1 MGNVAGGGVM
11 PPGGGGGGRGGMGLG
26 AIDEEQ
32 KLDRTQTRVVLIRS
46 IKMAGEF
53 RKQAAL
59 AFGLVVISVACTL
72 AGPVLVRHGI
82 DAGIKAKDV
91 RSLNTSVIAYV
102 VVVAIAYVV
111 GRAQYVALNKAGEGF
126 LRLIRVKVFA
136 QMQKQSMAFF
146 DREKAGVLVARM
158 TADIESMAELVQWG
172 LLQFLSAFLLLFLA
186 FFLLMSLSWELTLI
200 SLIVFPF
207 LIAASVKFQRDSNK
221 AYLEVREKVGANLSA
236 LQEGI
241 TGVRVIQAYAREDE
255 QIRRFEESNRALYR
269 SHIRSVKVST
279 WYFGLIEFAG
289 IASSALIVG
298 IGGWLVHR
306 GDVSLGTVVAFV
318 LLLASLFDPV
328 QQLSQLYNTLQS
340 AAAALHKLFGILDA
354 VPDVDEVVNPTPL
367 PVAGDLVVDNITFT
381 YATGARPALHNVSLT
396 LKAGTRL
403 ALVGPTGAGKSTLAK
418 LMARLYDPQEGSVTF
433 GGVDLRQASMDDLRR
448 RIVVIPQEGFLFDGS
463 VRDNLLIA
471 KPDATTEELMRAL
484 DTLGLRERFEAL
496 PEGLDTQVR
505 ERGSRLSAGERQL
518 VALSR
523 AALVDPAVLVLD
535 EATSN
540 LDPGTEMLIESALDK
555 LMSGRSVIVVAHRL
569 STVQRA
575 DLIAVVAD
583 AHITE
588 MGTHAELVA
597 LKGHYALLADTWN
610 RSQPH

>member
-1 MGNVAGGGVM
+1 MVYTTGGGVVM
-11 PPGGGGGGRGGMGLG
+11 WAGGGRGGGRSVV
-26 AIDEEQ
+26 DDDQ
-32 KLDRTQTRVVLIRS
+32 KLDRSQTRVVLIRS

-53 RKQAAL
+53 RRTAAL
-59 AFGLVVISVACTL
+59 AMFYVVITVLCAL

-82 DAGIKAKDV
+82 DSGINAKDARV
-91 RSLNTSVIAYV
+91 LNMTVIAYL
-102 VVVAIAYVV
+102 VVVAIAYVI
-111 GRAQYVALNKAGEGF
+111 GRLQYVALNSAGEGF
-126 LRLIRVKVFA
+126 LRLLRIRVFT
-136 QMQKQSMAFF
+136 QMQRQSMAFF

-158 TADIESMAELVQWG
+158 TADVESMSELVQWG
-172 LLQFLSAFLLLFLA
+172 LMQFLSSFLLLFFA
-186 FFLLMSLSWELTLI
+186 FFLLLSMSWQLTLI

-207 LIAASVKFQRDSNK
+207 LIAASVKFQRDSSR

-255 QIRRFEESNRALYR
+255 QIRRFKESNRELFR
-269 SHIRSVKVST
+269 SHLYSVKVST

-298 IGGWLVHR
+298 LGGFLVHR
-306 GDVSLGTVVAFV
+306 GSVSLGTVVAFV
-318 LLLASLFDPV
+318 LLLATLFDPV

-340 AAAALHKLFGILDA
+340 AAASLHKLFAIIDA
-354 VPDVDEVVNPTPL
+354 EPDVEESTNPTPL
-367 PVAGDLVVDNITFT
+367 PSAGDLVVENITFA
-381 YATGARPALHNVSLT
+381 YAGSTKPALDNVSVTLT
-396 LKAGTRL
+396 AGTRL

-418 LMARLYDPQEGSVTF
+418 LMARLYDPQEGSVSF
-433 GGVDLRQASMDDLRR
+433 GGVNLRDASMEDLRR

-471 KPDATTEELMRAL
+471 KPDATEAELLGAL
-484 DTLGLRERFEAL
+484 DRLGLRERFEAL
-496 PEGLDTQVR
+496 PEGLDTEVR

-540 LDPGTEMLIESALDK
+540 LDPGTEMLIEAALER
-555 LMSGRSVIVVAHRL
+555 LMVGRSVIVVAHRL

-575 DLIAVVAD
+575 DKIAVVAD
-583 AHITE
+583 ARISE
-588 MGTHAELVA
+588 IGTHDELIA
-597 LKGHYALLADTWN
+597 LNGHYALLAATWN
-610 RSQPH
+610 KTQPH

>member
-1 MGNVAGGGVM
+1 MWS
-11 PPGGGGGGRGGMGLG
+11 GGGRGGGRSG
-26 AIDEEQ
+26 IDDDD
-32 KLDRTQTRVVLIRS
+32 KLNRTQTRVVLSRS
-46 IKMAGEF
+46 LRMAGEF
-53 RKQAAL
+53 RMQALWAL
-59 AFGLVVISVACTL
+59 VLVIITVACTL

-82 DAGIKAKDV
+82 DAGIKAKDA
-91 RSLNTSVIAYV
+91 RALNITVVAYL
-102 VVVAIAYVV
+102 VVVAIAYVI
-111 GRAQYVALNKAGEGF
+111 GRMQYVVLNKAGEGF
-126 LRLIRVKVFA
+126 LQLLRVKVFA
-136 QMQKQSMAFF
+136 QLQRQSMAFF

-172 LLQFLSAFLLLFLA
+172 LMQFLSAFLLLFFA
-186 FFLLMSLSWELTLI
+186 FFVLLSMSWQLTLI
-200 SLIVFPF
+200 TLIVFPF

-255 QIRRFEESNRALYR
+255 QIRRFEESNRALFR
-269 SHIRSVKVST
+269 SHMYSVKVST

-306 GDVSLGTVVAFV
+306 GSVSLGTVVAFV
-318 LLLASLFDPV
+318 LLLANLFDPV

-354 VPDVDEVVNPTPL
+354 QPDVAESDT
-367 PVAGDLVVDNITFT
+367 PVALPTVGDVVVSNITFS
-381 YATGARPALHNVSLT
+381 YAGGSQPALSGVSVALA
-396 LKAGTRL
+396 AGTRL

-418 LMARLYDPQEGSVTF
+418 LMARLYDPHEGSVSF
-433 GGVDLRQASMDDLRR
+433 GGVDLRDASMEDLRR

-471 KPDATTEELMRAL
+471 RPDATEQMLLSAL
-484 DTLGLRERFEAL
+484 DSLGLRERFEAL

-540 LDPGTEMLIESALDK
+540 LDPGTEMLIEAALEK
-555 LMSGRSVIVVAHRL
+555 LMAGRSVIVVAHRL

-575 DLIAVVAD
+575 DKIAVVSD
-583 AHITE
+583 ARITE
-588 MGTHAELVA
+588 IGSHDELIA
-597 LKGHYALLADTWN
+597 MNGHYAALVNNWN
-610 RSQPH
+610 KSQP

>member
-1 MGNVAGGGVM
+1 MWS
-11 PPGGGGGGRGGMGLG
+11 GGGRGGGRSVV
-26 AIDEEQ
+26 DEDQ
-32 KLDRTQTRVVLIRS
+32 KLDRSQTRVVLVRS

-53 RKQAAL
+53 RRTAAL
-59 AFGLVVISVACTL
+59 AMFYVVITVLCAL

-82 DAGIKAKDV
+82 DSGINAKDSKV
-91 RSLNTSVIAYV
+91 LNMTVIAYL
-102 VVVAIAYVV
+102 VVVAVAYVI
-111 GRAQYVALNKAGEGF
+111 GRLQYVALNSAGEGF
-126 LRLIRVKVFA
+126 LRLLRIRVFT
-136 QMQKQSMAFF
+136 QMQRQSMAFF

-158 TADIESMAELVQWG
+158 TADVESMSELVQWG
-172 LLQFLSAFLLLFLA
+172 LMQFLSSFLLLFFA
-186 FFLLMSLSWELTLI
+186 FFLLLSMSWQLTLI

-207 LIAASVKFQRDSNK
+207 LIAASVKFQRDSSR

-255 QIRRFEESNRALYR
+255 QIRRFKESNRELFR
-269 SHIRSVKVST
+269 SHLYSVKVST

-298 IGGWLVHR
+298 LGGFLVHR
-306 GDVSLGTVVAFV
+306 GSVSLGTVVAFV
-318 LLLASLFDPV
+318 LLLATLFDPV

-340 AAAALHKLFGILDA
+340 AAASLHKLFAIIDA
-354 VPDVDEVVNPTPL
+354 EPDVEESTNPTPL
-367 PVAGDLVVDNITFT
+367 PSAGDLVVEKITFA
-381 YATGARPALHNVSLT
+381 YAGSTKPALDNVSVTLT
-396 LKAGTRL
+396 AGTRL

-418 LMARLYDPQEGSVTF
+418 LMARLYDPQDGSVSF
-433 GGVDLRQASMDDLRR
+433 GGVNLRDASMEDLRG

-471 KPDATTEELMRAL
+471 KPNATEAELLGAL
-484 DTLGLRERFEAL
+484 DRLGLRERFEAL
-496 PEGLDTQVR
+496 PEGLDTEVR

-540 LDPGTEMLIESALDK
+540 LDPGTEMLIEAALER
-555 LMSGRSVIVVAHRL
+555 LMVGRSVIVVAHRL

-575 DLIAVVAD
+575 DKIAVVAD
-583 AHITE
+583 AGISE
-588 MGTHAELVA
+588 IGTHDELVA
-597 LKGHYALLADTWN
+597 LDGHYALLATTWN
-610 RSQPH
+610 KTQPH

>member
-1 MGNVAGGGVM
+1 MVLPAGGGVIM
-11 PPGGGGGGRGGMGLG
+11 WSGGGRGGGRSVV
-26 AIDEEQ
+26 DEDQ
-32 KLDRTQTRVVLIRS
+32 KLDRSQTRVVLIRS

-53 RKQAAL
+53 RRTAAL
-59 AFGLVVISVACTL
+59 AMFYVVITVLCAL

-82 DAGIKAKDV
+82 DSGINAKDAKV
-91 RSLNTSVIAYV
+91 LNLTVIAYL
-102 VVVAIAYVV
+102 VVVAIAYVI
-111 GRAQYVALNKAGEGF
+111 GRLQYVSLNSAGEGF
-126 LRLIRVKVFA
+126 LRLLRIRVFT
-136 QMQKQSMAFF
+136 QMQRQSMAFF

-158 TADIESMAELVQWG
+158 TADVESMSELVQWG
-172 LLQFLSAFLLLFLA
+172 LMQFLSSFLLLFFA
-186 FFLLMSLSWELTLI
+186 FFLLLSMSWQLTLI

-207 LIAASVKFQRDSNK
+207 LIAASVKFQRDSSR

-241 TGVRVIQAYAREDE
+241 TGVRVIQAYAREEE
-255 QIRRFEESNRALYR
+255 QIRRFKESNRELFR
-269 SHIRSVKVST
+269 SHLYSVKVST

-298 IGGWLVHR
+298 LGGFLVHR
-306 GDVSLGTVVAFV
+306 GSVSLGTVVAFV
-318 LLLASLFDPV
+318 LLLATLFDPV

-340 AAAALHKLFGILDA
+340 AAASLHKLFAIIDA
-354 VPDVDEVVNPTPL
+354 EPDVEESTQPISL
-367 PVAGDLVVDNITFT
+367 PVAGDLVVDTITFA
-381 YATGARPALHNVSLT
+381 YAGSAKPALDNVSVTLT
-396 LKAGTRL
+396 AGTRL

-418 LMARLYDPQEGSVTF
+418 LMARLYDPQEGSVSF
-433 GGVDLRQASMDDLRR
+433 GGVNLRDASMEDLRG

-471 KPDATTEELMRAL
+471 KPDATEVELLAAL
-484 DTLGLRERFEAL
+484 DRLGLRERFEAL
-496 PEGLDTQVR
+496 PEGLDTEVR

-540 LDPGTEMLIESALDK
+540 LDPGTEMLIEAALER
-555 LMSGRSVIVVAHRL
+555 LMVGRSVIVVAHRL

-575 DLIAVVAD
+575 DKIAVVAD
-583 AHITE
+583 AQISE
-588 MGTHAELVA
+588 IGTHDELIA
-597 LKGHYALLADTWN
+597 LKGHYALLAATWN
-610 RSQPH
+610 KTQPH

>member
-1 MGNVAGGGVM
+1 MWA
-11 PPGGGGGGRGGMGLG
+11 GGGGRGGGG
-26 AIDEEQ
+26 RGVEDDD
-32 KLDRTQTRVVLIRS
+32 KLDRSQTRVVLMRS
-46 IKMAGEF
+46 IRMAGEF
-53 RKQAAL
+53 RRQALWAMI
-59 AFGLVVISVACTL
+59 LVTISTICTL

-82 DAGIKAKDV
+82 DAGIKAKDE
-91 RSLNTSVIAYV
+91 RALNFTVVAYLV
-102 VVVAIAYVV
+102 VTAIAYVV
-111 GRAQYVALNKAGEGF
+111 GRAQYVSLNSAGEGF
-126 LRLIRVKVFA
+126 LRILRVKVFA
-136 QMQKQSMAFF
+136 QLQRQSMAFF

-172 LLQFLSAFLLLFLA
+172 LMQFLSAFLLLFLA
-186 FFLLMSLSWELTLI
+186 FFLLLSLSWQLTLI
-200 SLIVFPF
+200 TLIVFPF
-207 LIAASVKFQRDSNK
+207 LIAASVKFQRDSSK

-255 QIRRFEESNRALYR
+255 QIRRFEESNRALFR
-269 SHIRSVKVST
+269 SHMHSVKVST

-289 IASSALIVG
+289 IASSALIIG

-306 GDVSLGTVVAFV
+306 GTVSLGTVVAFV
-318 LLLASLFDPV
+318 LLLANLFDPV

-354 VPDVDEVVNPTPL
+354 TPDVDEVAAPTELPATGDVVVN
-367 PVAGDLVVDNITFT
+367 NITFS
-381 YATGARPALHNVSLT
+381 YAAGSRPALENVNLT
-396 LKAGTRL
+396 LTAGTRL

-418 LMARLYDPQEGSVTF
+418 LMARLYDPQSGSVSF
-433 GGVDLRQASMDDLRR
+433 GGVDLRQASMEDLRR

-471 KPDATTEELMRAL
+471 KPTATETELLRAL
-484 DTLGLRERFEAL
+484 DNIGLRERFEAL

-540 LDPGTEMLIESALDK
+540 LDPGTEMLVEAALEK
-555 LMSGRSVIVVAHRL
+555 LMIGRSVIVVAHRL

-575 DLIAVVAD
+575 DKIAVVAD
-583 AHITE
+583 AKISE
-588 MGTHAELVA
+588 IGTHDELIA
-597 LKGHYALLADTWN
+597 LNGHYALLASTWN
-610 RSQPH
+610 KTQPH

>member
-1 MGNVAGGGVM
+1 MWS
-11 PPGGGGGGRGGMGLG
+11 GGGRGGGRG
-26 AIDEEQ
+26 GIEEDQ

-46 IKMAGEF
+46 IRMAGEF
-53 RKQAAL
+53 RRQATWAL
-59 AFGLVVISVACTL
+59 VLVTISVIATL

-82 DAGIKAKDV
+82 DDGIRKSNTDV
-91 RSLNTSVIAYV
+91 LNKTVIAYLV
-102 VVVAIAYVV
+102 VVGIAYFI
-111 GRAQYVALNKAGEGF
+111 GRLQYVVLNSAGEGF
-126 LRLIRVKVFA
+126 LRLLRIRVFG
-136 QMQKQSMAFF
+136 QMQRQSMAFF

-172 LLQFLSAFLLLFLA
+172 LMQFLSSFLLLFFAL
-186 FFLLMSLSWELTLI
+186 FLLLSLSWQLTLI

-241 TGVRVIQAYAREDE
+241 AGVRVIQAYAREDE
-255 QIRRFEESNRALYR
+255 QIRRFEESNRALFR
-269 SHIRSVKVST
+269 SHLHSIKVTT
-279 WYFGLIEFAG
+279 WYFGVIEFAG
-289 IASSALIVG
+289 IASSALIIG

-306 GDVSLGTVVAFV
+306 GSVSLGTVVAFV

-354 VPDVDEVVNPTPL
+354 VPDVGEIDN
-367 PVAGDLVVDNITFT
+367 PVALPTAGDVVVDKVTFT
-381 YATGARPALHNVSLT
+381 YAGANRPALSDVSVT
-396 LKAGTRL
+396 LAAGTRL

-418 LMARLYDPQEGSVTF
+418 LMARLYDPQEGTVSF
-433 GGVDLRQASMDDLRR
+433 GGVNLKHASLEDLRR

-471 KPDATTEELMRAL
+471 KPDATEEELLLAL
-484 DTLGLRERFEAL
+484 DKIGLRTRFEAL

-518 VALSR
+518 VALAR
-523 AALVDPAVLVLD
+523 AALIDPAVLVLD

-540 LDPGTEMLIESALDK
+540 LDPGTEMLVEAALER
-555 LMSGRSVIVVAHRL
+555 LMTGRSVIVVAHRL

-575 DLIAVVAD
+575 DVIAVVAGSRISEIGSHD
-583 AHITE
+583 V
-588 MGTHAELVA
+588 LVA
-597 LKGHYALLADTWN
+597 LNGHYALLAATWN
-610 RSQPH
+610 KTQPH

>member
-1 MGNVAGGGVM
+1 MWS
-11 PPGGGGGGRGGMGLG
+11 GGGGRGGGRG
-26 AIDEEQ
+26 GIEEDQ
-32 KLDRTQTRVVLIRS
+32 KLDRSQTRVVLIRS

-53 RKQAAL
+53 RRTAAL
-59 AFGLVVISVACTL
+59 AMVYVVITVLCTL

-82 DAGIKAKDV
+82 DAGIRGKNAHALD
-91 RSLNTSVIAYV
+91 LTVIAYL
-102 VVVAIAYVV
+102 VVVAIAYII
-111 GRAQYVALNKAGEGF
+111 GRLQYVALNSAGEGF
-126 LRLIRVKVFA
+126 LRLLRIKVFS
-136 QMQKQSMAFF
+136 QMQRQSMAFF

-158 TADIESMAELVQWG
+158 TADVESMSELVQFG
-172 LLQFLSAFLLLFLA
+172 LMQFMSAFLLLFFA

-207 LIAASVKFQRDSNK
+207 LIAASVKFQRDSNR

-241 TGVRVIQAYAREDE
+241 TGVRVIQAYAREEE
-255 QIRRFEESNRALYR
+255 QIRRFKESNRELFR
-269 SHIRSVKVST
+269 SHLYSVKVST

-298 IGGWLVHR
+298 IGGWLVHK
-306 GDVSLGTVVAFV
+306 GSVSLGTVVAFV

-354 VPDVDEVVNPTPL
+354 QPDVAESTNPIPL
-367 PVAGDLVVDNITFT
+367 PEAGDVVVDDITFS
-381 YATGARPALHNVSLT
+381 YAGSSKPALENVSVT
-396 LKAGTRL
+396 LSAGTRL

-418 LMARLYDPQEGSVTF
+418 LMARLYDPQTGSVSF
-433 GGVDLRQASMDDLRR
+433 GGVNLRDASMDDLRR
-448 RIVVIPQEGFLFDGS
+448 RIVVIPQEGFLFDGT

-471 KPDATTEELMRAL
+471 KPDATEDELRAAL
-484 DTLGLRERFEAL
+484 DRLGLRERFEAL
-496 PEGLDTQVR
+496 PEGLDTEVR

-540 LDPGTEMLIESALDK
+540 LDPGTEMLIEAALER
-555 LMSGRSVIVVAHRL
+555 LMVGRSVIVVAHRL

-575 DLIAVVAD
+575 DKIAVVAD
-583 AHITE
+583 AQISE
-588 MGTHAELVA
+588 IGTHDELVA
-597 LKGHYALLADTWN
+597 LNGHYALLAATWN
-610 RSQPH
+610 KTQPH

>member
-1 MGNVAGGGVM
+1 MWS
-11 PPGGGGGGRGGMGLG
+11 GGGRGGNRGG
-26 AIDEEQ
+26 IDDDQ
-32 KLDRTQTRVVLIRS
+32 KLNRTETRVVLARS
-46 IKMAGEF
+46 IRMAGEF
-53 RKQAAL
+53 RNKAL
-59 AFGLVVISVACTL
+59 LALFLVTITVACTL

-91 RSLNTSVIAYV
+91 RALNITVVAYL
-102 VVVAIAYVV
+102 VVVAIAYVI
-111 GRAQYVALNKAGEGF
+111 GRMQYVTLNAAGEGF
-126 LRLIRVKVFA
+126 LRLLRVKVFA
-136 QMQKQSMAFF
+136 QLQRQSMAFF

-172 LLQFLSAFLLLFLA
+172 LMQFLSAGLLLFLA
-186 FFLLMSLSWELTLI
+186 FILLFSLSWQLTLVT
-200 SLIVFPF
+200 LIVFPF
-207 LIAASVKFQRDSNK
+207 LIAASVKFQRDSNR

-255 QIRRFEESNRALYR
+255 QIRRFEESNRALFR
-269 SHIRSVKVST
+269 SHMYSVKVST

-298 IGGWLVHR
+298 VGGWLVHR
-306 GDVSLGTVVAFV
+306 GTVSLGTVVAFV
-318 LLLASLFDPV
+318 LLLANLFDPV

-354 VPDVDEVVNPTPL
+354 EPDVRESDTPRPL
-367 PVAGDLVVDNITFT
+367 PATGDVVVDDITFT
-381 YATGARPALHNVSLT
+381 YAGGAQPALANVSVT
-396 LKAGTRL
+396 LPAGTRL

-418 LMARLYDPQEGSVTF
+418 LMARLYDPQSGSVSF
-433 GGVDLRQASMDDLRR
+433 GGVDLRDASLEHLRR

-471 KPDATTEELMRAL
+471 KPDATEQELLRAL
-484 DTLGLRERFEAL
+484 DDLGLRERFESL

-540 LDPGTEMLIESALDK
+540 LDPGTELLVEAALDR

-569 STVQRA
+569 TTVQRA
-575 DLIAVVAD
+575 DRIAVVSD
-583 AHITE
+583 ARISE
-588 MGTHAELVA
+588 YGTHDELMSIG
-597 LKGHYALLADTWN
+597 GHYAALVTNWN
-610 RSQPH
+610 KSQPT

>member
-1 MGNVAGGGVM
+1 MWAGGGVE
-11 PPGGGGGGRGGMGLG
+11 
-26 AIDEEQ
+26 DKD
-32 KLDRTQTRVVLIRS
+32 KLDRSQTRVVLMRS
-46 IKMAGEF
+46 IRMAGEF
-53 RKQAAL
+53 RRQALWAMI
-59 AFGLVVISVACTL
+59 LVTISTICTL

-82 DAGIKAKDV
+82 DAGIKAKDE
-91 RSLNTSVIAYV
+91 RALNFTVVAYLV
-102 VVVAIAYVV
+102 VTAIAYVV
-111 GRAQYVALNKAGEGF
+111 GRAQYVSLNSAGEGF
-126 LRLIRVKVFA
+126 LRILRVKVFA
-136 QMQKQSMAFF
+136 QLQRQSMAFF

-172 LLQFLSAFLLLFLA
+172 LMQFLSAFLLLFLA
-186 FFLLMSLSWELTLI
+186 FFLLLSLSWQLTLI
-200 SLIVFPF
+200 TLIVFPF
-207 LIAASVKFQRDSNK
+207 LIAASVKFQRDSSK

-255 QIRRFEESNRALYR
+255 QIRRFEESNRALFR
-269 SHIRSVKVST
+269 SHMHSVKVST

-289 IASSALIVG
+289 IASSALIIG

-306 GDVSLGTVVAFV
+306 GSVSLGTVVAFV
-318 LLLASLFDPV
+318 LLLANLFDPV

-354 VPDVDEVVNPTPL
+354 TPDVDEVAAPTELPATGDVVVN
-367 PVAGDLVVDNITFT
+367 NITFS
-381 YATGARPALHNVSLT
+381 YAAGSRPALENVNLT
-396 LKAGTRL
+396 LTAGTRL

-418 LMARLYDPQEGSVTF
+418 LMARLYDPQSGSVSF
-433 GGVDLRQASMDDLRR
+433 GGVDLRQASMEDLRR

-471 KPDATTEELMRAL
+471 KPTATETELLRAL
-484 DTLGLRERFEAL
+484 DNIGLRERFEAL

-540 LDPGTEMLIESALDK
+540 LDPGTEMLVEAALEK
-555 LMSGRSVIVVAHRL
+555 LMIGRSVIVVAHRL

-575 DLIAVVAD
+575 DKIAVVAD
-583 AHITE
+583 AKISE
-588 MGTHAELVA
+588 IGTHDELIA
-597 LKGHYALLADTWN
+597 LNGHYALLASTWN
-610 RSQPH
+610 KTQPH